1 MKEQRICCR
10 LDCLEFVDY
19 SEFQENH
26 RDDVQEPYEDEGM
39 FVVPEGDGW
48 ARNIRPAQLILHAS
62 GADET
67 VAIHVENEV
76 TKHWGGVSRNQAKAM
91 AETQPERITIILNPY
106 SGMHIESRELQRW
119 VERAQNA
126 LL

>member
-1 MKEQRICCR
+1 MREQRICCM

-26 RDDVQEPYEDEGM
+26 REDVHEPYEDEGM
-39 FVVPEGDGW
+39 FIVPEGNGCV
-48 ARNIRPAQLILHAS
+48 RIIRPAQLILHVS

-67 VAIHVENEV
+67 VEIHVESEIA
-76 TKHWGGVSRNQAKAM
+76 KHCGGISRGQAKAM

-106 SGMHIESRELQRW
+106 SGMRIESRELQRW